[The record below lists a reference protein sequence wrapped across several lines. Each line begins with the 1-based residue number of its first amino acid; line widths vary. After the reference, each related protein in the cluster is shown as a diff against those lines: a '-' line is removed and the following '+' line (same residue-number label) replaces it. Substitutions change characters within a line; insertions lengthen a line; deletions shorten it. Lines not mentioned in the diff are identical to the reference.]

1 VIVDEKVI
9 FTELVAGTF
18 APNNIFNLAD
28 PAAVFSNEG
37 TMS

>member
-18 APNNIFNLAD
+18 APNTIFNLASL
-28 PAAVFSNEG
+28 PAVNSNEG